1 MLSAYFPLF
10 RAFILGDTLISGGEF
25 KKKKIKKKNKKH
37 YKQVCLAINDTL
49 QILTLSLFCSTKWI
63 LPALNYYDV
72 KVVWNKF

>member
-25 KKKKIKKKNKKH
+25 KIKKH

-72 KVVWNKF
+72 KVVGNKF